1 MYICPKLSQNTNIMK
16 KSLLAATMLILCIA
30 CGEKVSTTEKLNTQ
44 AISEYNIPIR
54 PGYEGKNPYWNKFS
68 KKFMY
73 APAFDFKAVDGATLY
88 KYTITQEVKENAKKW
103 SFTAEAP
110 NLSLAPVWQD
120 IEVGNVTL
128 TVEALDKEGKT
139 IASAGE
145 RKFYRDAP
153 FKGPRHEA
161 VRSYKEAALMA
172 LLYIHNM
179 KAIQNWKNDTLPDMS
194 YELNTYPCKIIGS
207 TISAE
212 VMLARLC
219 PQVKDEALKIA
230 ENAAKFLINQSRP
243 EGDPLAYF
251 PPTYY
256 GNYVTSGASRNK
268 GKTMA
273 MEALTAAEG
282 FLDLYDITGKQ
293 EYYDRAI
300 NITETYARMQA
311 EDGSFPIKMDFATG
325 EPVNKVRA
333 MLHPILEHLSRLEQQ
348 YGVTKYT
355 AMREKA
361 ESWMKNGAMKTF
373 DMTGQFEDGTVLG
386 LEPYENL
393 TNCTAAPYASYLLN
407 KTNTTPDEIQDAIDL
422 IRFSEDQFTYWE
434 SPVMSKGINLYLTPC
449 VAEQYKYMVPIDHSA
464 CNMANA
470 WLSLYENTGDQLSF
484 VKAKA
489 IVDNIT
495 IVQNSTTGLIP
506 TFWRAFLR
514 GTDWINC
521 SYLSIKTLLRM
532 DEMTKKAE

>member
-1 MYICPKLSQNTNIMK
+1 MRKI
-16 KSLLAATMLILCIA
+16 LLAATMLILCVA
-30 CGEKVSTTEKLNTQ
+30 CQEKVSETEKLNSQ
-44 AISEYNIPIR
+44 AIAEYNIPIR

-73 APAFDFKAVDGATLY
+73 APAFDFKTVEGAVSY
-88 KYTITQEVKENAKKW
+88 KYTITQDVKENAKEW

-110 NLSLAPVWQD
+110 YMSLAPVWKD
-120 IEVGNVTL
+120 VEVSNVIL
-128 TVEALDKEGKT
+128 KVEALDKEGNT
-139 IASAGE
+139 IAVAGE

-153 FKGPRHEA
+153 FEGPYHEA
-161 VRSYKEAALMA
+161 VRGYKDAAVMA

-179 KAIQNWKNDTLPDMS
+179 KAIQNWKNDTVPDMS

-212 VMLARLC
+212 VLLAKLC
-219 PQVKDEALKIA
+219 PQVKDDALKIA
-230 ENAAKFLINQSRP
+230 ENAAKFLIDQSQP
-243 EGDPLAYF
+243 EGAPLAYF

-256 GNYVTSGASRNK
+256 GNYVTSGAKRNK

-282 FLDLYDITGKQ
+282 FLDLYDLTGKQ

-311 EDGSFPIKMDFATG
+311 EDGSFPIKMDFETG
-325 EPVNKVRA
+325 EPVNKVKA
-333 MLHPILEHLSRLEQQ
+333 MLHPMLEHLARLEQQ
-348 YGVTKYT
+348 YGITKYT

-361 ESWMKNGAMKTF
+361 ETWMKNGALKSF

-407 KTNTTPDEIQDAIDL
+407 KTNTTADEVQDAVDL
-422 IRFSEDQFTYWE
+422 IRFSEDQFVYWK
-434 SPVMSKGINLYLTPC
+434 SPVKSYGIELYLTPC

-464 CNMANA
+464 CNLANA

-495 IVQNSTTGLIP
+495 ITQNSTTGMIP
-506 TFWRAFLR
+506 TFWRVFLR

-532 DEMTKKAE
+532 DEMINKAE